1 MPAPASF
8 TDLLADCLDWC
19 DALTEAQAE
28 HGAAHLRWT
37 PPQDAWLRLNPRS
50 GVKLF
55 RAGNQA
61 IGKTTAAMQEVD
73 WRATGTHPHY
83 RTRRPPTESW
93 VICSSWSQSV
103 AIQTKFW
110 ELCDRSRLTKDT
122 RERFRS
128 DIGWGKDNP
137 TVLYECGSIVRFRT
151 TNQKAK
157 ALAGSSVHYIHIDE
171 PTTET
176 VFRELRKR
184 VMRTRGAM
192 GVTLTPV
199 NWDCAYLQAEVES
212 GSPTSE
218 SLGPG
223 LTLTQGGTI
232 DEVHARLVPENLIPL
247 GSGRPLDL
255 YDPTSNTLIPMDA
268 AWIAEVRRST
278 PAQWAPVILDGEWEA
293 APEGV
298 FFRNFD
304 AKKHKI
310 EVGNLN
316 PARGPIRWAIG
327 FDYAAADRPL
337 GHCAVLC
344 QVQDYIDDRGRTRQ
358 RILAV
363 DEVALDG
370 TSSNEHFARDVVSM
384 LERHGKRWSDLAAAN
399 GDNPV
404 TSRWVKKSNIATMQ
418 AIAAELGIP
427 YNALQPRILSAK
439 DDVSSHAAYDASNQ
453 WLFERIGADAF
464 FVHARCKTLVEGLS
478 TWNYDRKHPLKDIV
492 DACRYSLKPWA
503 FPTAQGP
510 VKVRVRS

>member
-1 MPAPASF
+1 MSAA
-8 TDLLADCLDWC
+8 LLDQLAECLDWC
-19 DALTEAQAE
+19 EAYSAAIAE
-28 HGAAHLRWT
+28 HGAAHFRWT
-37 PPQDAWLRLNPRS
+37 PAQDAWLRLNPQS

-61 IGKTTAAMQEVD
+61 IGKTSAAMQEID
-73 WRATGTHPHY
+73 WRARGNHPHY
-83 RTRRPPTESW
+83 RVRKPPVEIW
-93 VICSSWSQSV
+93 VVCTSWSQSV

-110 ELCDRSRLTKDT
+110 DMCDRSGLTQDT
-122 RERFRS
+122 RERFRA

-137 TVLYECGSIVRFRT
+137 TVIYECGSIVRFRT

-192 GVTLTPV
+192 GITLTPV
-199 NWDCAYLQAEVES
+199 NWDCTYLRNEVEHGAAAS
-212 GSPTSE
+212 TT
-218 SLGPG
+218 LGTG

-232 DEVHARLVPENLIPL
+232 DEVHARLTPENLIPL
-247 GSGRPLDL
+247 GSTKPIEL
-255 YDPTSNTLIPMDA
+255 YDPSTNAMIPMDQR
-268 AWIAEVRRST
+268 WIDEVRRTT
-278 PAQWAPVILDGEWEA
+278 PALWAPVILDGEWES

-298 FFRNFD
+298 FFKCFD
-304 AKKHKI
+304 VKKHRI
-310 EVGNLN
+310 EIGKLN
-316 PARGPIRWAIG
+316 PARGAIRWAIG

-344 QVQDYIDDRGRTRQ
+344 QVQDYVDDRGHTRQ

-363 DEVALDG
+363 DEVALEG
-370 TSSNEHFARDVVSM
+370 TSTNEHFARDVVSM
-384 LERHGKRWSDLAAAN
+384 LDRNGIRWSDLAAAH

-404 TSRWVKKSNIATMQ
+404 TSRWVKKSNIATMT
-418 AIAAELGIP
+418 AIAAEIGIP

-439 DDVSSHAAYDASNQ
+439 DDVASHAAYDASNQ
-453 WLFERIGADAF
+453 WLYERIASSNFYVSAK
-464 FVHARCKTLVEGLS
+464 CKTLVEGFT
-478 TWNYDRKHPLKDIV
+478 TWDYNRKHPLKDIV

-503 FPTAQGP
+503 FPAAQG
-510 VKVRVRS
+510 VLRVRVRS